1 MSGHSKWS
9 TIKRKKA
16 KVDSAR
22 AAEEIR
28 RVSTE
33 VVTAVNELAQEAEQM
48 LTFME
53 ETAMGGYEKL
63 LLTSEEYRQ
72 NVGDMNQ
79 MMQSFAE
86 ESEQLRGNIDNIKDA
101 IEAVNIAV
109 EESTRGVT
117 NVAEMSVN
125 ITSNVADIEGE
136 ANSNMEIANGLNSE
150 VNRFKID

>member
-1 MSGHSKWS
+1 
-9 TIKRKKA
+9 
-16 KVDSAR
+16 
-22 AAEEIR
+22 
-28 RVSTE
+28 
-33 VVTAVNELAQEAEQM
+33 M